1 MGRYGAFGFF
11 AFYAGQ
17 IFFYGSSI
25 VVLLGGVLRVVGAAW
40 ERPGGPPGSKT
51 FLNLIVF

>member
-17 IFFYGSSI
+17 IFFYGSSL
-25 VVLLGGVLRVVGAAW
+25 VVLLGDFLRG
-40 ERPGGPPGSKT
+40 
-51 FLNLIVF
+51 LIMNSWVI

>member
-25 VVLLGGVLRVVGAAW
+25 VVLLGGVLRV
-40 ERPGGPPGSKT
+40 
-51 FLNLIVF
+51 LIMNSWAI